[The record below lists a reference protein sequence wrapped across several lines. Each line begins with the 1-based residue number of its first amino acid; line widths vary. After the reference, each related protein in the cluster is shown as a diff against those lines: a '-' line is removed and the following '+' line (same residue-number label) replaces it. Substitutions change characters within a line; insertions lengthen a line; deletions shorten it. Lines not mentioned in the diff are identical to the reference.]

1 MTDLL
6 QPHPP
11 SGWRERAAAL
21 RQSLPAPASPLGFV
35 GGVVAVAVAALVAVL
50 ALRASSPPP
59 PELTLPRAGDAPSQ
73 AGGPAGGAPG
83 APPGSPPGSPPGG
96 AGGLA
101 TVHAAGQVAHPG
113 VYTVPAGSR
122 VADVITAAGGTLADA
137 DLAQLNL
144 AARVTDGERVW
155 VSKQGEAPPPGPAA
169 GASGASGAGGVA
181 ASGPLDLNT
190 ATAEQLDQLPGVG
203 PATAQAIL
211 TWRTRNGRFR
221 TVADLLEVPGIGP
234 AKLEAVRPLVRV

>member
-11 SGWRERAAAL
+11 SGWRQRAAAL
-21 RQSLPAPASPLGFV
+21 RQSLPVPASPLGLA
-35 GGVVAVAVAALVAVL
+35 GGAAVVAVAALVAVL

-59 PELTLPRAGDAPSQ
+59 PELILPRAGDAPSGA
-73 AGGPAGGAPG
+73 AGSGPA
-83 APPGSPPGSPPGG
+83 GSPPGG
-96 AGGLA
+96 PGGLA

-113 VYTVPAGSR
+113 IYTVPAGAR
-122 VADVITAAGGTLADA
+122 VADVLTAAGGPLADA
-137 DLAQLNL
+137 DMAQLNL

-155 VSKQGEAPPPGPAA
+155 VPKQGEAPPPGPAVA
-169 GASGASGAGGVA
+169 GSGAGRPGGPA
-181 ASGPLDLNT
+181 ASAPLDLNT
-190 ATAEQLDQLPGVG
+190 ATAEQLDDLPGIG

-221 TVADLLEVPGIGP
+221 AVADLLEVPGIGP
-234 AKLEAVRPLVRV
+234 AKLEAVRALVRV